1 MNELWYKNNYDTV
14 FWLALVHILQDTI
27 ASLLLKAL
35 RYLLF
40 MLAMIAFR
48 FREIRFRAF
57 CVEKKSIFK
66 IGQNKRIKVKKYF
79 NLSDLHCICFCNIAQ
94 QYGNRKHHSC
104 WVPWISQMCPHM
116 LQRFSTVGDPIILIV
131 LDYFNQSFLDHTS
144 TEALWPASLRTNYS
158 WRFTQVNSLNPGGPK
173 LDAFGRIV
181 LNVSLIM
188 ISMKAIFQRHMFINP
203 FPTYKLFVLI

>member
-1 MNELWYKNNYDTV
+1 MNELRYENNYDTV

-131 LDYFNQSFLDHTS
+131 LDYFNQSFLDHTKHWS
-144 TEALWPASLRTNYS
+144 ALACKSPN
-158 WRFTQVNSLNPGGPK
+158 
-173 LDAFGRIV
+173 
-181 LNVSLIM
+181 
-188 ISMKAIFQRHMFINP
+188 
-203 FPTYKLFVLI
+203 KLFLAIHPS